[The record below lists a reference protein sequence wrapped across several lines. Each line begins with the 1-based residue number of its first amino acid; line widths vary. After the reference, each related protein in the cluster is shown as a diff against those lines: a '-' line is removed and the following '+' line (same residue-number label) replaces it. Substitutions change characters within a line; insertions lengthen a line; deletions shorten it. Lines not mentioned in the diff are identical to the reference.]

1 MVHGRI
7 PIGNPVDGNIHQ
19 VGGRQMS
26 PELLFR
32 YCFEATLAIGLAI
45 ILVIFILGCI
55 GGFDK

>member
-1 MVHGRI
+1 
-7 PIGNPVDGNIHQ
+7 
-19 VGGRQMS
+19 MS